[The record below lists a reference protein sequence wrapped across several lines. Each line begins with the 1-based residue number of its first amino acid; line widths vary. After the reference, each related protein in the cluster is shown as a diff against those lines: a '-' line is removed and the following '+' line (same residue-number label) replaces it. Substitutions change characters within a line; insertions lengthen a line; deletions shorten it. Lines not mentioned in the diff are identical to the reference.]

1 MSTRTRLAT
10 LAATALLAACSDST
24 APAESDPTISA
35 QVTADVAAQAGDAAA
50 EDVAILRVNGGAFG
64 LPTLD
69 QERFERWSSC
79 PFVEAT
85 GWFTCAD
92 RVRGPWTSTRRY
104 QFRDAQGRAQT
115 AYDAVATAAAT
126 FDWTVRGT
134 FDRSRWEGSSE
145 RRRSVTFSGLAGA
158 ETQVTIDGTGTDAR
172 NRTRFAQP
180 NASGGAAGGERSYEM
195 SATLRIDAVVVP
207 VPRLATG
214 WPTSG
219 TITRTFTGTRTG
231 PGGTRTVE
239 RTAVVTFDGTSTA
252 SLVVGGRRFTLDLVT
267 GDATPV
273 SGS

>member
-1 MSTRTRLAT
+1 MTTRTRLVT
-10 LAATALLAACSDST
+10 LAATALLAACSDAT
-24 APAESDPTISA
+24 APADTDPTISA

-50 EDVAILRVNGGAFG
+50 EDVAVLRVNTGAFG

-92 RVRGPWTSTRRY
+92 RVRGPWTSGRRY
-104 QFRDAQGRAQT
+104 QFLDAQGRAQPG
-115 AYDAVATAAAT
+115 YDAVATAAAT

-134 FDRSRWEGSSE
+134 FDRGRWDGTSE
-145 RRRSVTFSGLAGA
+145 RRRSVTFSGLAGT
-158 ETQVTIDGTGTDAR
+158 ETQVTMNGTGTDAR
-172 NRTRFAQP
+172 NRTRFARP
-180 NASGGAAGGERSYEM
+180 GAPGGSASAERSYEM
-195 SATLRIDAVVVP
+195 SATLRIENVVVP

-252 SLVVGGRRFTLDLVT
+252 SLVVNGRRFTLDLAT
-267 GDATPV
+267 GEATPV
-273 SGS
+273 SGT